1 MGIDDPKSDR
11 MFSLLAVVHATD
23 AADPVRQYVTSTWIL
38 PLLAMAPFALGTY
51 FFERRL
57 PPTKLLVFFAQIA
70 ATLPLALVG
79 FWYVC
84 VPREERQNR
93 IQQLRQAM
101 FAHR

>member
-1 MGIDDPKSDR
+1 MGIDDPNLIVCFLFWPWYMR
-11 MFSLLAVVHATD
+11 RTLQI
-23 AADPVRQYVTSTWIL
+23 PVRQYVTSTWIL